1 MSDWLECRA
10 YKIRDVFD
18 EMDLNGVTPGAMTY
32 FRAMFACMK
41 ARRLGDTLYYWER
54 MQHSGI
60 QPDVRLCPQSQP
72 QSPAQQCLYIPSAV
86 RLLLQAAAGQ
96 WATTAALSGSG
107 KRRHA
112 GTNRGD
118 GACVFL
124 ACSQGRTGWPSVPR
138 GGRAKPCKPSRCR
151 PTCAHAA
158 PPAPPPWF
166 CLLLHLA
173 ASHHSVAADSDCCV
187 NGMQLMDEMRTK
199 GLSPN
204 KNTYLAALNALAE
217 TSRIE
222 VCLRLPCPPAHCH
235 ARLRSARCIVL
246 MKHAISNCLE
256 SRAVGRSESLWC
268 AMAVPGRLHHP
279 PKRLLRRH

>member
-124 ACSQGRTGWPSVPR
+124 RAVKGVR
-138 GGRAKPCKPSRCR
+138 GGHQCRGAGGPNRASRQG
-151 PTCAHAA
+151 AA
-158 PPAPPPWF
+158 PPALMPPLQPRHPGSASCCTWPPPTIPWP
-166 CLLLHLA
+166 
-173 ASHHSVAADSDCCV
+173 
-187 NGMQLMDEMRTK
+187 QT
-199 GLSPN
+199 P
-204 KNTYLAALNALAE
+204 
-217 TSRIE
+217 I
-222 VCLRLPCPPAHCH
+222 
-235 ARLRSARCIVL
+235 
-246 MKHAISNCLE
+246 
-256 SRAVGRSESLWC
+256 AV
-268 AMAVPGRLHHP
+268 
-279 PKRLLRRH
+279 